1 MNLAHV
7 KLWGDEGHVAVTLL
21 VLDAVVEVLIVDHL
35 PGAVRVIE
43 AGDGSGQVRAVGEAA
58 RGRQESC
65 VLACKLGH
73 PDSISWHAGGIF
85 GDVNINPGFLA
96 VIQIFDI

>member
-1 MNLAHV
+1 MNLANV
-7 KLWGDEGHVAVTLL
+7 KLWGDEGHVAVALL

-35 PGAVRVIE
+35 PGPVRVVE
-43 AGDGSGQVRAVGEAA
+43 AGDGSGQVGVVGEAA

-73 PDSISWHAGGIF
+73 SDSVSWHTGGII
-85 GDVNINPGFLA
+85 GDVNINPSFIA
-96 VIQIFDI
+96 VLQIF